1 MRDLWRYKGNGNCTP
16 DAEDRPFMPVQMP
29 DEENPQRVSL
39 AVAQL
44 NRWMDTLERLR
55 LAEYVSYVEDRR
67 RLFRDSFVSGMV
79 RGLGMAVGFTILGAV
94 LVSILQDLA
103 RHNLPLIGEL
113 LEDIMNALENR
124 AK

>member
-16 DAEDRPFMPVQMP
+16 DAEDRPFMPVHMR
-29 DEENPQRVSL
+29 DEEIPQRISL